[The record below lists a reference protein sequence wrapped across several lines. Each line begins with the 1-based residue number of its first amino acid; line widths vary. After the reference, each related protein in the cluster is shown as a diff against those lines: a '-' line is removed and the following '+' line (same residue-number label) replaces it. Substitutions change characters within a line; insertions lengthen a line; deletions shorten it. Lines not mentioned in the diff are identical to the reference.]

1 MDFGSVV
8 KNIIAILFLTW
19 LFFRLYVSIFKGRSN
34 RFVGL
39 LLGLAG
45 FWAISYILEFTFF
58 IKAFEY
64 LYVPIMVA
72 IIIAYSPEIRMALVT
87 EKRRGNFFRSNSTTA
102 SQVDIALTACWSLR
116 EKKRGALIVFSRN
129 VPLKSF
135 IETGTKIDSEMSLQ
149 MLMTIFAF
157 DTELHD
163 GAVIIQNGR
172 LAAAGCFLPLSH
184 QQDLN
189 QAFGTRHRAALGMS
203 EESDALVLIVS
214 EESGAVSIAFN
225 GTMYY
230 DLEKDTARN
239 MLISLL
245 SAQDVNT
252 SFKEASNEEQ

>member
-1 MDFGSVV
+1 
-8 KNIIAILFLTW
+8 
-19 LFFRLYVSIFKGRSN
+19 
-34 RFVGL
+34 
-39 LLGLAG
+39 
-45 FWAISYILEFTFF
+45 
-58 IKAFEY
+58 
-64 LYVPIMVA
+64 
-72 IIIAYSPEIRMALVT
+72 
-87 EKRRGNFFRSNSTTA
+87 
-102 SQVDIALTACWSLR
+102 
-116 EKKRGALIVFSRN
+116 
-129 VPLKSF
+129 
-135 IETGTKIDSEMSLQ
+135 Q